1 MTVRNLFAL
10 LGAIFATLAAHG
22 DERLTYVCTTQHSVG
37 YAIRDGEWQPT
48 QFNVKGHIFML
59 TNEAGKWRWRSY
71 DDSDDESVNRSTEAI
86 FGKRE
91 CGTMN
96 HLGFLSCTHYGQIV
110 RFNQQSLRFQVV
122 ETHGYV
128 LSRSGVADEPK
139 NVNTPF
145 FQIGTC
151 V

>member
-22 DERLTYVCTTQHSVG
+22 DERLTYVCTT
-37 YAIRDGEWQPT
+37 
-48 QFNVKGHIFML
+48 
-59 TNEAGKWRWRSY
+59 
-71 DDSDDESVNRSTEAI
+71 DESVNRSTEAI

-151 V
+151 VRMP